1 MGIGF
6 SLNIKT
12 IIIVDIV
19 WTGFTSVE
27 VVGGT
32 VVVRITT
39 IVAPIRLVLLVL
51 MVLVMVPVLQ
61 SHGLGGSHQKSG
73 CN

>member
-61 SHGLGGSHQKSG
+61 SHGLGGSHQESG

>member
-1 MGIGF
+1 MGISF

-61 SHGLGGSHQKSG
+61 SHGFGGSHQKSG

>member
-1 MGIGF
+1 MGISF

-51 MVLVMVPVLQ
+51 MVLVMVPVL
-61 SHGLGGSHQKSG
+61 
-73 CN
+73 

>member
-51 MVLVMVPVLQ
+51 MVLVMVPVL
-61 SHGLGGSHQKSG
+61 
-73 CN
+73 

>member
-39 IVAPIRLVLLVL
+39 IVAPIRLIFLVL
-51 MVLVMVPVLQ
+51 MVLVMVPVL
-61 SHGLGGSHQKSG
+61 
-73 CN
+73 